1 MIKKIVFM
9 IFISIMM
16 FSLNLNQVY
25 ASDLSNGQESSQIE
39 FTQEELDFI
48 KEHPTIKL
56 GIDPDFMP
64 YEFIDSDGEY
74 KGIAADYIQLLSEKI
89 NIKMIIEPDM
99 TWAKAYEMGVEKK
112 VDVLPCVSKTEEREQ
127 YFIFSDPYFT
137 VQRVIVVQE
146 DVENIDGVD
155 DLKGETVAVQKNSS
169 HYSYLKEIP
178 EITLSLYTTPEDA
191 LIAVSKGEEKI
202 FVGNLATSAYIIKAN
217 GITGLKFI
225 SFETEAEAL
234 QLHFAVRND
243 WPVLASIINKGLAS
257 ITTEEKMEITDKW
270 IGIENEIDY
279 RKIVTIVI
287 VSAGMILIIVVIS
300 FFWIKRLKKEIAKRV
315 VLEKELWKAKIEA
328 DNANHIKSTF
338 LARMS
343 HEIRTPLNA
352 ITGMSYLMK
361 KSGLNLQ
368 QKMYIDK
375 INEAA
380 HTTLDVI
387 NDILDFSKIEAGKIE
402 LENKAFDL
410 DKVIQ
415 RVISIV
421 SFRIEEQG
429 ILFCF
434 KKDPQIPKNFI
445 GDAKR
450 IEQILLNLLSNAVK
464 FTKNGTVSL
473 CLIQKKQDENVVF
486 LEFAVKDTGIGM
498 TKDQIDQLFKP
509 FVQADSSINRRF
521 GGTGLG
527 LSIVKS
533 FVELMQGE
541 IIVDSVEGKGSVFTV
556 ILPMVLDET
565 INCEYEAERTTA
577 FIYLQEVKTLALI
590 KETSLSGILETYL
603 VNWGIHAEFTKTPEN
618 AKQFLLEGQG
628 DGRVPYGLLILDYDV
643 LGDSCFEFA
652 RNILIMSEIRVKPR
666 IIMLLPMMHEE
677 LYEKVEMYELDL
689 GIMKPII
696 PSVLFDG
703 IMEIFHKKDLESSI
717 NNQMLGRADEIKTQR
732 NYNVLVVDDNKTN
745 QFIAKSILEQVGVQ
759 VMLADNG
766 EEGVSIYL
774 ANADKINLILMD
786 LHMPVLNGYEASVR
800 IRETDKMVPIIAMT
814 ADAITGVE
822 EQCRSVGIYHY
833 ISKPFEPEKFIDI
846 ILEILNHQDILQR
859 KNNVESNEMFME
871 SGENNLKSEEQSY
884 LGLDIEDALRL
895 VGGNREIYHMVLKE
909 FCKENEKTA
918 KIIEDEINTSN
929 YKEAAQLVHKVKGS
943 SGNTGAKQLYE
954 IAGFLQKALES
965 ESEENIQKYYPLFC
979 EFFEKSLG
987 EIRKFVKNL

>member
-1 MIKKIVFM
+1 MKKRVLL
-9 IFISIMM
+9 IFLILVLM
-16 FSLNLNQVY
+16 FSLHGINVY
-25 ASDLSNGQESSQIE
+25 AKDSGGNNGSSEIE

-48 KEHPTIKL
+48 KEHPTISL
-56 GIDPDFMP
+56 GVDPDFMP
-64 YEFIDSDGEY
+64 YEFFDSDGVY
-74 KGIAADYIQLLSEKI
+74 KGIAADYIELLSSKI
-89 NIKMIIEPDM
+89 KIQMRVEPNL

-112 VDVLPCVSKTEEREQ
+112 VDVLPCVSKTGEREQ
-127 YFIFSDPYFT
+127 YFLFSDPYFT
-137 VQRVIVVQE
+137 VQRVIIVKE
-146 DVENIDGVD
+146 EVENIDDVA
-155 DLKGETVAVQKNSS
+155 DLKGKTVAVQKNSS
-169 HYSYLKEIP
+169 HYFYLKEIP

-191 LIAVSKGEEKI
+191 LSAVANGDEKI
-202 FVGNLATSAYIIKAN
+202 FVGNLATSAYLIKAN

-225 SFETEAEAL
+225 SFETEEEAQ

-243 WPVLASIINKGLAS
+243 WPVLVSIINKGLAS
-257 ITTEEKMEITDKW
+257 ITTEEKLAISHKW

-279 RKIVTIVI
+279 GKIITIIAVSVGIIFLI
-287 VSAGMILIIVVIS
+287 VMIS
-300 FFWIKRLKKEIAKRV
+300 FFWIKRLKKEIAKRII
-315 VLEKELWKAKIEA
+315 LEKELWQAKIEA
-328 DNANHIKSTF
+328 ENANHIKSTF

-361 KSGLNLQ
+361 KSGLNMQ

-415 RVISIV
+415 RVISII
-421 SFRIEEQG
+421 SFRVEEQG
-429 ILFCF
+429 VLFSF
-434 KKDPQIPKNFI
+434 KKEPQIPKNFI

-473 CLIQKKQDENVVF
+473 SLVQKKQDENVVT
-486 LEFAVKDTGIGM
+486 LEFAVKDTGIGL

-541 IIVDSVEGKGSVFTV
+541 ILVDSELGKGSVFTIV
-556 ILPMVLDET
+556 LPLVLDET
-565 INCEYEAERTTA
+565 INYEYEAERKTA
-577 FIYLQEVKTLALI
+577 LIYLQEVKTLALV
-590 KETSLSGILETYL
+590 KDTSLSGILETYL

-618 AKQFLLEGQG
+618 AKHFLMDAQG
-628 DGRVPYGLLILDYDV
+628 DGKIPYGLLLLDYDV
-643 LGDSCFEFA
+643 LGEASFEFA
-652 RNILIMSEIRVKPR
+652 QTLINMPEMGIKPR
-666 IIMLLPMMHEE
+666 IIMLLPMMREE
-677 LYEKVEMYELDL
+677 LYEKVEMYQLDL

-703 IMEIFHKKDLESSI
+703 IMEIFQKTDLESSI
-717 NNQMLGRADEIKTQR
+717 NSQILGKTDEVKIQKD
-732 NYNVLVVDDNKTN
+732 YKVLVVDDNKTN

-766 EEGVSIYL
+766 EEGVNTYL
-774 ANADKINLILMD
+774 ANSENINLILMD
-786 LHMPVLNGYEASVR
+786 LHMPVLNGYEASIR
-800 IRETDKMVPIIAMT
+800 IRETDQKVPIIAMT

-846 ILEILNHQDILQR
+846 ILEILKHQDILQ
-859 KNNVESNEMFME
+859 KKSHEKME
-871 SGENNLKSEEQSY
+871 ETLVKPQEKTEKTSENSY
-884 LGLDIEDALRL
+884 RGLDIEDALRL
-895 VGGNREIYHMVLKE
+895 VGGSREIYNMVLKE
-909 FCKENEKTA
+909 FCKENETTSDAIEHEIKTA
-918 KIIEDEINTSN
+918 N

-954 IAGFLQKALES
+954 TAGYLQKALEREEEEKIS
-965 ESEENIQKYYPLFC
+965 EYYPLFC
-979 EFFEKSLG
+979 DFFEKSLG
-987 EIRKFVKNL
+987 EIKEIVKNL